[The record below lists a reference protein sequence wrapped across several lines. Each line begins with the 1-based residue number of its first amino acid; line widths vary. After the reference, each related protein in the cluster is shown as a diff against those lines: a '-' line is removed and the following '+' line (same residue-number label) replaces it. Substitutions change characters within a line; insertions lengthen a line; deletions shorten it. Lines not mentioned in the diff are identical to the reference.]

1 MLSVTDFKYRLKPN
15 NNNSYE
21 SLILARPVSYSGLTR
36 NKTNRFSRFST
47 HQKYQHV
54 QSVNIPWESLGK
66 VKIKILLLLTIV
78 LGGLLSAQL
87 VFATNLSTDGQTLTS
102 VEKQIES
109 QETENLNLRSK
120 IAEVSSLTNLS
131 QKAQNLGFETPE
143 KIITP

>member
-1 MLSVTDFKYRLKPN
+1 MLSVTDFKYR
-15 NNNSYE
+15 
-21 SLILARPVSYSGLTR
+21 
-36 NKTNRFSRFST
+36 TNCYNDYNAHKR
-47 HQKYQHV
+47 YQHV
-54 QSVNIPWESLGK
+54 QGINMPWESLGK
-66 VKIKILLLLTIV
+66 VKIKILLLLTIS

-87 VFATNLSTDGQTLTS
+87 VFATNLSTDGQMLTS

>member
-1 MLSVTDFKYRLKPN
+1 MLSVTDFKYKTN
-15 NNNSYE
+15 CYNSYN
-21 SLILARPVSYSGLTR
+21 AH
-36 NKTNRFSRFST
+36 KRFE
-47 HQKYQHV
+47 HV
-54 QSVNIPWESLGK
+54 QSIHMPWESLGK

-78 LGGLLSAQL
+78 LASLLSAQL

-120 IAEVSSLTNLS
+120 IAKVSSLANLS
-131 QKAQNLGFETPE
+131 KKAQKLGFETPE